1 MPLFF
6 FIIGFVLIDSGFR
19 GNAQAL
25 YSQFASDAKG
35 FAALFAV
42 IAILGACG
50 FSSALRP
57 VAKGLLFLVFV
68 VFFVRNGNQ
77 IVSGLESAVSSNP
90 VSSPQD
96 SATAQSVSAQ
106 GQGVANS
113 VTQASNSVAGT
124 ANTVANDANSVAGAA
139 SSVMNDVSGI
149 ASLFGY

>member
-19 GNAQAL
+19 GNAKAL

-77 IVSGLESAVSSNP
+77 IVSGLEIAVSSSAT
-90 VSSPQD
+90 SSPANSTPSS
-96 SATAQSVSAQ
+96 SASVPQ
-106 GQGVANS
+106 GQGVANTVS
-113 VTQASNSVAGT
+113 SAANGVAGG
-124 ANTVANDANSVAGAA
+124 ANSV
-139 SSVMNDVSGI
+139 SGMANTI
-149 ASLFGY
+149 SNAINSIENFANIF

>member
-6 FIIGFVLIDSGFR
+6 FIIGFILIDSGFR

-42 IAILGACG
+42 IAILGAFG

-77 IVSGLESAVSSNP
+77 IVSGLESAVSSSAS
-90 VSSPQD
+90 SSPAN
-96 SATAQSVSAQ
+96 SASGSSNTPQ
-106 GQGVANS
+106 GQGVANTVSSTANS
-113 VTQASNSVAGT
+113 VTS
-124 ANTVANDANSVAGAA
+124 DANSVSGATNA
-139 SSVMNDVSGI
+139 VSNAI
-149 ASLFGY
+149 NSIENFANIF